1 MYSFTIS
8 IYFVGEFTRASMK
21 SYKSLEAHEYFMS
34 GCVRNVL
41 SYTPPSSAYTCTLLR
56 ADVQSYER
64 VNEEP
69 HCLWIAV
76 SQDGSVATSHC
87 NCMAG

>member
-8 IYFVGEFTRASMK
+8 IYFVGEFTCASMK
-21 SYKSLEAHEYFMS
+21 SYKSLEAHVYFLS
-34 GCVRNVL
+34 GRVRNVL
-41 SYTPPSSAYTCTLLR
+41 SYTPPNSASTLLR

-69 HCLWIAV
+69 HCPWIAV
-76 SQDGSVATSHC
+76 SQDGSVATYHC